1 MKVEG
6 RSDLQRDPVSKAI
19 INTDIRA
26 YNSAKQARAKRRD
39 ERMKMDKL
47 ENDVAEM
54 KNLMGK
60 ILNKLENNDG

>member
-26 YNSAKQARAKRRD
+26 YNSAEQAQAKRRD
-39 ERMKMDKL
+39 ERMKMNKL

-54 KNLMGK
+54 KDLMGK
-60 ILNKLENNDG
+60 ILNKLENYDG